1 MGNVALCAPSMASV
15 NGVVKVL
22 TLDGKLMIYS
32 RKPLVAA
39 EIMLQHPGQ
48 FLCESREFKVGQ
60 RIQGMCAEEELEG
73 GELYFLLPM
82 EILYSVLTVEEVKFF
97 GYKASKNFKQAAIL
111 NLNYFSKIFPEFCLF
126 PSSLE
131 AKRVEDYAA
140 TRACSKAAAE
150 GFSRQRSWQPALD
163 TILETSPYV

>member
-1 MGNVALCAPSMASV
+1 MGNVALCAPSMASS
-15 NGVVKVL
+15 NSIVKVL

-32 RKPLVAA
+32 RKPVIAA
-39 EIMLQHPGQ
+39 EIMLQSPGQ
-48 FLCESREFKVGQ
+48 FLCESHEFKVGQ

-82 EILYSVLTVEEVKFF
+82 EMLHSVLTVEEMKFL
-97 GYKASKNFKQAAIL
+97 GYKASKNFKQAVLSL
-111 NLNYFSKIFPEFCLF
+111 NFSKIFPEFCLF

-131 AKRVEDYAA
+131 AKRVEDFAM
-140 TRACSKAAAE
+140 RVSSKVAEE
-150 GFSRQRSWQPALD
+150 GFSRQRSWQPALE